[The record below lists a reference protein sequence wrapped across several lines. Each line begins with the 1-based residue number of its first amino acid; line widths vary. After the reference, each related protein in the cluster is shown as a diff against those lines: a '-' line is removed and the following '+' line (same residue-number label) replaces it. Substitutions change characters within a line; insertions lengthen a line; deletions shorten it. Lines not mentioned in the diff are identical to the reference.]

1 MLRVGINSMKI
12 LMKKKKTIITW
23 TQHKTQKR
31 LISSQLFIL
40 MHTDVMLPS
49 HTHAH
54 TAAHSD
60 MCSVTSLPTA
70 SWVSGEES

>member
-12 LMKKKKTIITW
+12 LMKKKNYNKLDT
-23 TQHKTQKR
+23 TQNR
-31 LISSQLFIL
+31 LVSSQLFIL

-70 SWVSGEES
+70 SWVSGEGS